1 MSDKFSTISIKRL
14 YHLMFNENNSKEIL
28 SIPDILFFK
37 PSEQNKITT
46 KWINQ
51 HLETPIGVAAGPHSQ
66 MAQNIISAWL
76 CGARYIELKTIQTL
90 DELEVSKPC
99 IDMQDEGYNCEWS
112 QELKINQSFDE
123 YLKAWIM
130 IHVLKHKF
138 GWNNQK
144 GLGTIFNMSVGYN
157 MDGIL
162 KDNVQW
168 FFEKMN
174 NCSNEKKEKIDSL
187 RSVYPSIID
196 ISIPDCISNNVTLST
211 MHGCPPE
218 EIEKIGLYLI
228 EKKKLNT
235 IIKFNPTL
243 LGADRIRKILN
254 AQLGFKTNIPDIAFE
269 HDLKYNDALLII
281 KSLQESAKRN
291 NVFFGIK
298 LTNTLESLN
307 HKNIFNEK
315 ETMMYMSGRA
325 LHPIS
330 INVANKLQ
338 TDFDGKLNVSFSAG
352 ADCYNIVDI
361 LKCGLSP
368 VTVSS
373 DILKPGGY
381 GKLSQYIEQI
391 NERSSEFVFNNQREN
406 RSLETLGNLQKYAK
420 LVTDNYKYFKQG
432 FQELTI
438 KTKRELLS
446 FDCIAAPCVNT
457 CPGNQNIPEYMYY
470 TARGEFDKAYQ
481 TIIETNPFPNVLGM
495 VCDHLCQTKCTRINY
510 DNSLLIREVKR
521 FVSEQNSEKSTSSS
535 IKSNNIKVAVIG
547 AGPSGLSCA
556 YYLALSGFEV
566 IVYETKDMPGGMVS
580 DAIPAFRLTQE
591 AIQKDIKRI
600 EQLSVKIIYNS
611 NINAEAFDMLKVKFQ
626 FIYLAVGAQVAKKM
640 NIEGEESKGII
651 DSLKFLSDIRRGIN
665 YQLGNNIAVI
675 GGGNTAM
682 DVVRTVKRLIAKD
695 ANVILIYRRTLNEMP
710 ADADEI
716 KAVIS
721 EGIEIMELTTPE
733 KVIAINGKLKSLI
746 CSKLKLGEPDKSGR
760 RQPIKIENSNF
771 TINLDSVIPAIGQ
784 DIQIDFVDNKLLQ
797 ANTDTYETKIK
808 NVFIGGDALRG
819 AKNIISAVADGRKVA
834 ENIILAS
841 HTKYNSNHTRHIKEL
856 TKEEYLYKRSRR
868 SYGININEKSTL
880 SNNIQ
885 AIEIAS
891 LSETEAKQEASRCL
905 YCDEICNIC
914 VTVCPNRANYAYD
927 VKPIVYHL
935 QKAVKKEDNTIAIEE
950 DIDFNIS
957 QQYQVLNIADFCNEC
972 GNCTTFCPTSGSPF
986 KDKPKFYLTIKSF
999 NETENGYYLSKFSNK
1014 LVLIYKLK
1022 NQIKT
1027 LTLQDNIYI
1036 YETEQ
1041 VIAKF
1046 NFVDFRLIDV
1056 KFIVPCVVH
1065 STFNIAAEMSVLIH
1079 AAESL
1084 YVENNVY

>member
-1 MSDKFSTISIKRL
+1 MSDKFSTIPIQRL
-14 YHLMFNENNSKEIL
+14 YHLLLSDTNSKEIL
-28 SIPDILFFK
+28 SIPENTFFK
-37 PSEQNKITT
+37 PSASDKFTT
-46 KWINQ
+46 NWIDQ
-51 HLETPIGVAAGPHSQ
+51 FLETPIGVAAGPHSQ

-123 YLKAWIM
+123 YLNAWIM

-138 GWNNQK
+138 GWDNHQ

-157 MDGIL
+157 MEGIL

-174 NCSNEKKEKIDSL
+174 NCSIEKKEKIDSL
-187 RSVYPSIID
+187 MSVYPSIID
-196 ISIPDCISNNVTLST
+196 VTIPDCISNNVTLST

-243 LGADRIRKILN
+243 LGAERLREILN
-254 AQLGFKTNIPDIAFE
+254 VQLGFKTNIPDIAFE
-269 HDLKYNDALLII
+269 HDLKYKDALLII

-291 NVFFGIK
+291 KVFFGIK

-307 HKNIFNEK
+307 HKKIFNEK

-381 GKLSQYIEQI
+381 GKLSQYIEEI
-391 NERSSEFVFNNQREN
+391 KVNISELSFITQKEN
-406 RSLETLGNLQKYAK
+406 RQAEALGNLQKYAK
-420 LVTDNYKYFKQG
+420 IVNDNHKYFKQG
-432 FQELTI
+432 FQEPSI
-438 KTKRELLS
+438 KTNRELAP
-446 FDCIAAPCVNT
+446 FDCIAAPCINT

-521 FVSEQNSEKSTSSS
+521 FVSEQNNEKNISS
-535 IKSNNIKVAVIG
+535 IAKPNNIKVAVIG

-566 IVYETKDMPGGMVS
+566 IVYEIKDMPGGMIS

-591 AIQKDIKRI
+591 AIHKDIKRI
-600 EQLSVKIIYNS
+600 EQLGVKIIYNS
-611 NINAEAFDMLKVKFQ
+611 KINAEAFDKLKEKFQ
-626 FIYLAVGAQVAKKM
+626 YIYLAIGAQVTKKM
-640 NIEGEESKGII
+640 RIEGEESIGII

-665 YQLGNNIAVI
+665 YQLGNKIAVI

-695 ANVILIYRRTLNEMP
+695 ANVVLIYRRTINEMP

-733 KVIAINGKLKSLI
+733 KVIAIDGRLKSLV
-746 CSKLKLGEPDKSGR
+746 CSKHKLGEIDKSGR
-760 RQPIKIENSNF
+760 PQPVKIENSDF
-771 TINLDSVIPAIGQ
+771 AIDLDSLIPAIGQ
-784 DIQIDFVDNKLLQ
+784 DVQIDFVDTHLLQ
-797 ANTDTYETKIK
+797 ADPNTFETKIK

-819 AKNIISAVADGRKVA
+819 AKNIITAVADGRKVA
-834 ENIILAS
+834 ENITQS
-841 HTKYNSNHTRHIKEL
+841 SQTQYNHSQTKHIKEH

-868 SYGININEKSTL
+868 SYGISIKEKSTL
-880 SNNIQ
+880 GNNLQ
-885 AIEIAS
+885 TIEIAS
-891 LSETEAKQEASRCL
+891 LSEIEAKQEAARCL

-914 VTVCPNRANYAYD
+914 VTVCPNRANYAYE
-927 VKPIVYHL
+927 VKPITYHL
-935 QKAVKKEDNTIAIEE
+935 QKAVKKEDDTIVIEE
-950 DIDFNIS
+950 DTEFKIS
-957 QQYQVLNIADFCNEC
+957 QLYQVLNIADFCNEC

-999 NETENGYYLSKFSNK
+999 NESENGYYLSKLKNRTI
-1014 LVLIYKLK
+1014 LVYKIK

-1027 LTLQDNIYI
+1027 LTLQDKTYI

-1041 VIAKF
+1041 LIAKF
-1046 NFVDFRLIDV
+1046 NSDDFRLIDV
-1056 KFIVPCVVH
+1056 KFIVPCVIQ
-1065 STFNIAAEMSVLIH
+1065 STFSVAAEMSVLIH
-1079 AAESL
+1079 AAKSL
-1084 YVENNVY
+1084 YVENNLY

>member
-1 MSDKFSTISIKRL
+1 
-14 YHLMFNENNSKEIL
+14 
-28 SIPDILFFK
+28 
-37 PSEQNKITT
+37 
-46 KWINQ
+46 
-51 HLETPIGVAAGPHSQ
+51 
-66 MAQNIISAWL
+66 
-76 CGARYIELKTIQTL
+76 
-90 DELEVSKPC
+90 
-99 IDMQDEGYNCEWS
+99 
-112 QELKINQSFDE
+112 
-123 YLKAWIM
+123 
-130 IHVLKHKF
+130 
-138 GWNNQK
+138 
-144 GLGTIFNMSVGYN
+144 
-157 MDGIL
+157 
-162 KDNVQW
+162 
-168 FFEKMN
+168 
-174 NCSNEKKEKIDSL
+174 
-187 RSVYPSIID
+187 
-196 ISIPDCISNNVTLST
+196 
-211 MHGCPPE
+211 
-218 EIEKIGLYLI
+218 
-228 EKKKLNT
+228 
-235 IIKFNPTL
+235 
-243 LGADRIRKILN
+243 
-254 AQLGFKTNIPDIAFE
+254 
-269 HDLKYNDALLII
+269 
-281 KSLQESAKRN
+281 
-291 NVFFGIK
+291 
-298 LTNTLESLN
+298 
-307 HKNIFNEK
+307 
-315 ETMMYMSGRA
+315 
-325 LHPIS
+325 
-330 INVANKLQ
+330 
-338 TDFDGKLNVSFSAG
+338 
-352 ADCYNIVDI
+352 
-361 LKCGLSP
+361 
-368 VTVSS
+368 
-373 DILKPGGY
+373 
-381 GKLSQYIEQI
+381 
-391 NERSSEFVFNNQREN
+391 
-406 RSLETLGNLQKYAK
+406 
-420 LVTDNYKYFKQG
+420 
-432 FQELTI
+432 
-438 KTKRELLS
+438 
-446 FDCIAAPCVNT
+446 
-457 CPGNQNIPEYMYY
+457 
-470 TARGEFDKAYQ
+470 
-481 TIIETNPFPNVLGM
+481 
-495 VCDHLCQTKCTRINY
+495 
-510 DNSLLIREVKR
+510 
-521 FVSEQNSEKSTSSS
+521 
-535 IKSNNIKVAVIG
+535 
-547 AGPSGLSCA
+547 
-556 YYLALSGFEV
+556 
-566 IVYETKDMPGGMVS
+566 
-580 DAIPAFRLTQE
+580 
-591 AIQKDIKRI
+591 
-600 EQLSVKIIYNS
+600 
-611 NINAEAFDMLKVKFQ
+611 
-626 FIYLAVGAQVAKKM
+626 
-640 NIEGEESKGII
+640 
-651 DSLKFLSDIRRGIN
+651 
-665 YQLGNNIAVI
+665 
-675 GGGNTAM
+675 
-682 DVVRTVKRLIAKD
+682 
-695 ANVILIYRRTLNEMP
+695 
-710 ADADEI
+710 
-716 KAVIS
+716 
-721 EGIEIMELTTPE
+721 
-733 KVIAINGKLKSLI
+733 LI